1 MVPPRYRCLILLVA
15 LALMCQSSFAQ
26 TSLGDWQSVR
36 NLAADSNI
44 SVRTKAGE
52 KFHGDLVNVTTDA
65 LTLDSDERGFPGRVT
80 TRRELRRDQVQV
92 VRLVRPTASLLGG
105 AAIGAGVGAGIGAGV
120 ESSSRSNEDRGL
132 LTAVLAILGTAIGTG
147 IAHHY
152 PFIRGKKIYVAQ

>member
-1 MVPPRYRCLILLVA
+1 
-15 LALMCQSSFAQ
+15 
-26 TSLGDWQSVR
+26 
-36 NLAADSNI
+36 
-44 SVRTKAGE
+44 
-52 KFHGDLVNVTTDA
+52 
-65 LTLDSDERGFPGRVT
+65 
-80 TRRELRRDQVQV
+80 

-132 LTAVLAILGTAIGTG
+132 LTAVLAILGAAIGTG